1 MASIF
6 NTLNIGYSG
15 LTAAQAGVAT
25 TSHNITN
32 AESDGYTRQ
41 RVVTAAAM
49 PVNMGPGNVGNGT
62 QIMDIAR
69 IFDSFVYDRY
79 TGISAD
85 KEYSDFTKTTLET
98 LSTYFPEIDG
108 VGIKADLQE
117 YYNMW
122 QTLADNPDND
132 AIKLSLAKK
141 AGALSS
147 SIISTQNK
155 IYDLQSTLNSQL
167 KVNVD
172 EVNVLAKELSEINI
186 AIVVAESGDAYTAND
201 LRDKRNSIELSLAK
215 LIGADSFS
223 GSVNSNISINSSS
236 NEKSGSY
243 TLSVN
248 GFNIVDGGTFHPIH
262 ISSDKNANGFYELS
276 YERQDG
282 VLIPMGDKIS
292 GGRIG
297 AILDLRGDKIE
308 ANSSGTPS
316 NGTIQMVLDELNA
329 FAATLIESTNNLYA
343 SSATKRMNSN
353 IVNIDPTLPIVD
365 SSLNIKVGA
374 FDIVIYDI
382 DGKESARRS
391 IKIDNF
397 TTMTGIPG
405 SNSVQAQIG
414 AQGDDNN
421 DGNANNDIDDF
432 LTGFNWAEYKGGGN
446 ALELVMDPSSAAKG
460 YTFAIEDNLKT
471 GKFDS
476 GSNFAGALGLSRFF
490 DGESGKD
497 INLNL
502 ELRDNPTKI
511 KAGKTPSSGDNMLSL
526 NMIQQQFE
534 NYSFEVGK
542 MKYESTI
549 YGMFDVVA
557 TEVGIRTNEAI
568 LNNLTITAQFN
579 ATELEYSSISKVS
592 IDEELTNLIKYQTSY
607 GAASKIITTIDQMMQ
622 TLLGIKQ

>member
-1 MASIF
+1 MSSIF

-15 LTAAQAGVAT
+15 LTAAQSGVST

-32 AESDGYTRQ
+32 AESEGYTRQ
-41 RVVTAAAM
+41 RIVTAAAT
-49 PVNMGPGNVGNGT
+49 PVSMAPGNIGNGT
-62 QIMDIAR
+62 VIMDIAR

-85 KEYSDFTKTTLET
+85 KEYSDYTKTTLET

-141 AGALSS
+141 AEALSS
-147 SIISTQNK
+147 NIMSTQNK
-155 IYDLQSTLNSQL
+155 VYDLQSTLNSQL

-172 EVNVLAKELSEINI
+172 EVNILAKELAQINI
-186 AIVVAESGDAYTAND
+186 SIEIAESGDTYTAND
-201 LRDKRNSIELSLAK
+201 LRDRRNYIELSLAK
-215 LIGADSFS
+215 LIGADSIS
-223 GSVNSNISINSSS
+223 GSVNSNIAISSSS
-236 NEKSGSY
+236 NENNGSY

-262 ISSDKNANGFYELS
+262 ISNEKNPNGFYELS

-308 ANSSGTPS
+308 ANSSGAPS
-316 NGTIQMVLDELNA
+316 NGTLQKVLDELNA
-329 FAATLIESTNNLYA
+329 FATTLIESTNNLYA
-343 SSATKRMNSN
+343 SSATKSMNSN
-353 IVNIDPTLPIVD
+353 NLTMNPALPLLD
-365 SSLNIKVGA
+365 SSLNIKAGA

-382 DGKESARRS
+382 DGNVSARRTIEINS
-391 IKIDNF
+391 L
-397 TTMTGIPG
+397 TTMNGIAG
-405 SNSVQAQIG
+405 SNSI
-414 AQGDDNN
+414 QGQMIMQKDDNA
-421 DGNANNDIDDF
+421 DSNANNDIDDF
-432 LTGFNWAEYKGGGN
+432 MQFHWATYAGGDS
-446 ALELVMDPSSAAKG
+446 ALELVIDPSYAAKG
-460 YTFAIEDNLKT
+460 YTFSIEDNLKT
-471 GKFDS
+471 EQFDS

-490 DGESGKD
+490 DGSNAKD
-497 INLNL
+497 IVLNNDL
-502 ELRDNPTKI
+502 KGNPTKI
-511 KAGKTPSSGDNMLSL
+511 KAGNTPVSGDNTLSL

-534 NYSFEVGK
+534 NYSFKVGN
-542 MKYESTI
+542 MDYQSTI
-549 YGMFDVVA
+549 YAMFDVVA
-557 TEVGIRTNEAI
+557 TEVGIRTNEAV

-622 TLLGIKQ
+622 TLLGLKQ